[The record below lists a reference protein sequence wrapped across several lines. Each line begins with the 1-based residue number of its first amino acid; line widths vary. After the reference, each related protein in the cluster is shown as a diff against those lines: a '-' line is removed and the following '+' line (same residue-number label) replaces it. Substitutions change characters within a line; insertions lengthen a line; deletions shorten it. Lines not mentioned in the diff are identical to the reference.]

1 MHVLSL
7 IFHAHSIDG
16 IHSICLV
23 LTLHIYRVLCLNF
36 SRCFCLYGCDDRYS
50 LPRTTAYNRV
60 RADRIDIYAHRI
72 FSAFLVVLMKKLRDI
87 LKLSSMLG
95 TTTDYSSDI
104 DLAILLQTAAV
115 VNTPTGPPTEWAF
128 IAHCTSYSH
137 PRETHRTEYPFVVY
151 V

>member
-1 MHVLSL
+1 
-7 IFHAHSIDG
+7 
-16 IHSICLV
+16 
-23 LTLHIYRVLCLNF
+23 
-36 SRCFCLYGCDDRYS
+36 
-50 LPRTTAYNRV
+50 
-60 RADRIDIYAHRI
+60 
-72 FSAFLVVLMKKLRDI
+72 MKKLRDI

-115 VNTPTGPPTEWAF
+115 VNTPTGPPTEEAF